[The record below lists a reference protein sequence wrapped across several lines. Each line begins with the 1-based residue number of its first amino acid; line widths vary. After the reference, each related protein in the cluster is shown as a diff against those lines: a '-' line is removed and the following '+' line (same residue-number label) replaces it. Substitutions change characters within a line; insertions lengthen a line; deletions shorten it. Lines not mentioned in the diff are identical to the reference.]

1 MWHTWPGTWSSN
13 SWSGGRPVTETR
25 SSSGAAGPI
34 VITGFEPF
42 GGRRLNRSW
51 EAVRRLRSAPHQET
65 RQLAVDYRRL
75 RDQVAELCERQPAV
89 VLMVGE
95 SPGRTLAVEQVA
107 LNLVDVDRP
116 DNSRRKPTSETL
128 LPEAPLALRASWDA
142 RGVAARITAAGIPAA
157 ASFHAGAYA
166 CNAALFLALASV
178 GEDARV
184 GFLHVPYQRWPRG
197 VRLWALTRAIE
208 ICAESLTASHPR
220 FGGG

>member
-1 MWHTWPGTWSSN
+1 MP
-13 SWSGGRPVTETR
+13 
-25 SSSGAAGPI
+25 A
-34 VITGFEPF
+34 
-42 GGRRLNRSW
+42 
-51 EAVRRLRSAPHQET
+51 APHLET
-65 RQLAVDYRRL
+65 RQLAVDYQRL

-95 SPGRTLAVEQVA
+95 SPGWTLAVEQVA

-116 DNSRRKPTSETL
+116 DNSGQTPTSPTL

-166 CNAALFLALASV
+166 CNAALFLALASM
-178 GEDARV
+178 GEGARV
-184 GFLHVPYQRWPRG
+184 GFLHVPYRRWPRG
-197 VRLWALTRAIE
+197 MRLPPLTRAIE
-208 ICAESLTASHPR
+208 ICLESLTAAHPR